1 MAVKEWVEFFL
12 VFNQYLERAGPS
24 IWWFWKVMNAYNEEY
39 DVITMKNNF
48 CFLLKIFVTKLN
60 SILSE

>member
-39 DVITMKNNF
+39 DVITMKN
-48 CFLLKIFVTKLN
+48 
-60 SILSE
+60 

>member
-48 CFLLKIFVTKLN
+48 CYKTEFN
-60 SILSE
+60 SFGIVIQGN